1 MKQSKKV
8 FLKVVEF
15 IEYLELVVLM
25 MMFSYPEMVTHAKKQ
40 IIKIRAELLPLV
52 EKNNDPYI
60 GHVSNHLN
68 IF

>member
-1 MKQSKKV
+1 
-8 FLKVVEF
+8 
-15 IEYLELVVLM
+15 
-25 MMFSYPEMVTHAKKQ
+25 MFSYPEMVTHAKKQ

-68 IF
+68 SF